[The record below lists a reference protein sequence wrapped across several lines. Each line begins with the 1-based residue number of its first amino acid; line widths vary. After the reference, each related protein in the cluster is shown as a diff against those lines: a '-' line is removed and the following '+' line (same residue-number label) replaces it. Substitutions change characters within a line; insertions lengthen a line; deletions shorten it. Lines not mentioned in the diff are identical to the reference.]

1 MVYLLEKN
9 ILTLQTQ
16 KNIMK
21 AIRYLLFFITTMML
35 FSCNNGDEF
44 YFENLIEKAY
54 TARCTRNLQDIN
66 IDSLAIVD
74 AVCMEK
80 KDLRGSCICEGIIG
94 YSKFFER
101 DYLTALVMLKNAES
115 KLQYCDSMSAF
126 VYHYLSEILA
136 TEDTVVALQYIN
148 KAIEIAIKQENK
160 IDQINAYRQKA
171 NLVGEDSARVYIE
184 EASRISIEIDDTIQN
199 MLCWSRYAINYY
211 DKLHPDSIIKF
222 VKPFCEIR
230 PYALDQMV
238 LAEAYIRKG
247 MTDSATY
254 YISLFEGHPLFQI
267 DKYYLSGKIA
277 EINHNFDN
285 AAMSYRLAYET
296 YDKEINKYLKLQLSG
311 KNTQYDMQQLKIE
324 AQKEKMALFKTIII
338 LLIAIIIVI
347 LVLILSYFVIK
358 RHKGKIDLMQI
369 KQNSNQIAYN
379 KLLNQYVSKYTKN
392 INRETIIFEANNILE
407 KVRIRY
413 PELTKTDIAII
424 WLLYLNKNKEFITN
438 MLSITDAY
446 YFQRRT
452 IIYRAFDFSSVK
464 ELDLKMKDFITNI
477 LFE

>member
-1 MVYLLEKN
+1 
-9 ILTLQTQ
+9 
-16 KNIMK
+16 MK
-21 AIRYLLFFITTMML
+21 AIRYLLFFIATMVL

-171 NLVGEDSARVYIE
+171 NLVGVDSARVYIE

-238 LAEAYIRKG
+238 LAEAYIQKG
-247 MTDSATY
+247 MIDSATY
-254 YISLFEGHPLFQI
+254 YVSLFEGHPLFQI
-267 DKYYLSGKIA
+267 DKYYLRGKIA

-285 AAMSYRLAYET
+285 AAMLYRLAYET

-338 LLIAIIIVI
+338 LLIGIIIVI
-347 LVLILSYFVIK
+347 LVLILSYF
-358 RHKGKIDLMQI
+358 
-369 KQNSNQIAYN
+369 
-379 KLLNQYVSKYTKN
+379 
-392 INRETIIFEANNILE
+392 
-407 KVRIRY
+407 
-413 PELTKTDIAII
+413 
-424 WLLYLNKNKEFITN
+424 
-438 MLSITDAY
+438 
-446 YFQRRT
+446 RT
-452 IIYRAFDFSSVK
+452 IILHLVLIAVIRFMGKRQIGEMQMSELVAAFMLS
-464 ELDLKMKDFITNI
+464 ELAVMPITDTGIPLMYSI
-477 LFE
+477 LPILLLAVLEILTSFLFLLAFAVSATAQSGT